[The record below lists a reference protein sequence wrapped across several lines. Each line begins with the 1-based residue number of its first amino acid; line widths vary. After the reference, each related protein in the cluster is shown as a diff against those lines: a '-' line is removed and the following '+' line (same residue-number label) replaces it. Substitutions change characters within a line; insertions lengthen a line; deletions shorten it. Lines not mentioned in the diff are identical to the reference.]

1 MKAVFFPIFM
11 FLFSFLTIA
20 QPPPTR
26 SSKEILEDN
35 RVKFSLYAPEAHDV
49 EITGEWMPGYG
60 SISFENGVM
69 KRGPI
74 VSEQLVKD
82 NTGLWTITLG
92 PIKPNSYGY
101 SYIIDGVMVTDP
113 SNVIVK
119 RDGATLLSVLFIP
132 GKESEYIDVNEVP
145 HGSLNRVWYN
155 SPSLGLYR
163 RMLVY
168 TPPGYENSTDK
179 YPVLYLLHGGSIDEE
194 GWTTMGKAHLI
205 LDNLIAQGKA
215 KPMLI
220 VMPNGYANQTA
231 APGEGPVIKNV
242 PAPGMAFSYGAFEK
256 SLVNDIIPFIES
268 AYRVIPTKEGRA
280 ITGLSMGGMH
290 SFNITLNNPDLFS
303 YIGVFSAGVRNP
315 SPEIE
320 NQIETLKASKPKLY
334 WVGCGVTDPLAY
346 TGTKALVELLKKH
359 DFNFV
364 YRESEGAH
372 TWFTWR
378 PYLAEFAQLL
388 FK

>member
-1 MKAVFFPIFM
+1 MKAFSISIVFS
-11 FLFSFLTIA
+11 LFSILAIS

-26 SSKEILEDN
+26 SSSEILEDN
-35 RVKFSLYAPEAHDV
+35 RVKFSLYAPEARDV
-49 EITGEWMPGYG
+49 KITGEWMVGYG
-60 SISFENGVM
+60 AISFENGAM

-82 NTGLWTITLG
+82 NTGLWTVAVG

-132 GKESEYIDVNEVP
+132 GKESDYIDVKDVP
-145 HGSLNRVWYN
+145 HGSLNRVWYY
-155 SPSLGLYR
+155 SPALGMNR
-163 RMLVY
+163 RMLIY
-168 TPPGYENSTDK
+168 TPPGYEKSIEK

-205 LDNLIAQGKA
+205 MDNLIAQGKA
-215 KPMLI
+215 KPMII
-220 VMPNGYANQTA
+220 VMPNGYANQNA
-231 APGEGPVIKNV
+231 APGEGPVIKGAANQ
-242 PAPGMAFSYGAFEK
+242 GFAFSNGGFEK
-256 SLVNDIIPFIES
+256 SLVSDIIPFVES
-268 AYRVIPTKEGRA
+268 VYRVIPNKESRA

-303 YIGVFSAGVRNP
+303 YIGVFSAGVRA
-315 SPEIE
+315 STPELE
-320 NQIETLKASKPKLY
+320 NKLEALKAGKPKLY

-346 TGTKALVELLKKH
+346 TGTKALVDLLKKH
-359 DFNFV
+359 NFDFV

-378 PYLAEFAQLL
+378 VYLAEFAPLL

>member
-1 MKAVFFPIFM
+1 MKTVFFSIFM
-11 FLFSFLTIA
+11 ALISFLAIS
-20 QPPPTR
+20 QPPPTK
-26 SSKEILEDN
+26 SSMEVLEGN
-35 RVKFSLYAPEAHDV
+35 KVKFTLSAPEARDV
-49 EITGEWMPGYG
+49 RVTGEWMQGYG

-82 NTGLWTITLG
+82 ETGLWTVTLG

-101 SYIIDGVMVTDP
+101 SYIID
-113 SNVIVK
+113 VK
-119 RDGATLLSVLFIP
+119 D
-132 GKESEYIDVNEVP
+132 VP

-155 SPSLGLYR
+155 SPTLGMNR

-168 TPPGYENSTDK
+168 TPAGYEKSTEK

-215 KPMLI
+215 KPMII
-220 VMPNGYANQTA
+220 VMPNGYANQNA
-231 APGEGPVIKNV
+231 APGEGPALKNV
-242 PAPGMAFSYGAFEK
+242 EAPGMAFSYGAFEK
-256 SLVNDIIPFIES
+256 SLVNDLIPFIES
-268 AYRVIPTKEGRA
+268 VYRVNSNKENRA

-290 SFNITLNNPDLFS
+290 SFNTTLNNPDLFS

-315 SPEIE
+315 TPEIE
-320 NQIETLKASKPKLY
+320 KQLETLKASKPKLY

-346 TGTKALVELLKKH
+346 TGTKTLVELLKKH
-359 DFNFV
+359 NFDYV

-378 PYLAEFAQLL
+378 VYLSEFAPLL